1 MDVKNSTQIILL
13 DGAKGAGKSTVSH
26 LLAAHLPHAVFLS
39 LDEERRVLPDQKK
52 TRSELNQ
59 RAFEIILE
67 KTTTGLKKGLSIVI
81 DCGLTEER
89 VSILN
94 NLANAKKADVHK
106 FFLKASYDTLLE
118 RVRGRD
124 QAKGN
129 PTDEKRFEE
138 VFNILHSKDFTG
150 FTIIETSTLT
160 PQEVIDKIVDSLI

>member
-1 MDVKNSTQIILL
+1 MSVKNSKQIILL

-26 LLAAHLPHAVFLS
+26 LLGAHLPHAIILS
-39 LDEERRVLPDQKK
+39 LDEERRALPDQEK

-59 RAFEIILE
+59 IAFKIILE
-67 KTTTGLKKGLSIVI
+67 KTKTGLENGKSIVI

-89 VSILN
+89 VSIFD
-94 NLANAKKADVHK
+94 NLANEGEAKIHK
-106 FFLKASYDTLLE
+106 FFLKAPYETLLE

-124 QAKGN
+124 RAKGK

-150 FTIIETSTLT
+150 FTIIETNTLT
-160 PQEVIDKIVDSLI
+160 PQEISDKIVSSLI